1 MPQLHAIYT
10 EKRECQ
16 DCHKCIRECP
26 VKAIRVQDG
35 YARIVPEMCVL
46 CGNCILACPSHAK
59 QVRDDLSRAR
69 ELITGG
75 RRVIASL
82 APSFVAQ
89 FPGVHPRQLVRAL
102 KQLGFFAVSETALG
116 AQQVSANVLS
126 LMRREPCRI
135 WISSA
140 CPVVVDF
147 IGKYHPECQDAISPL
162 LSPLLTHCRMLR
174 QHYGNDIA
182 LVFIGPCIAKK
193 KEAEQHPELL
203 DAVLTF
209 EDLDRWLKEE
219 NVQLA
224 KIIGTPADSFAPEAA
239 REGALYPVEGGII
252 PGVTATSEISR
263 SQVMSFSGIANV
275 EQALKGLAEWKPE
288 HNIFLELTACAG
300 SCVNGPK
307 SARNMSIARRR
318 YEIEHFAQPQ
328 AEKPHAASVDIV
340 QHYAAAPV
348 ARGAYTET
356 QIREALRTVGKH
368 SPEDELNCG
377 GCGYDSCREF
387 AHALLAR
394 NAERMMCATYTRKLA
409 QKKANAL
416 LKKMP
421 SAVVI
426 VDEELKIIECNANFV
441 RLFSEDIEE
450 AKDLHPSNKEPFVG
464 TPELEGIALDSV
476 IPFSHLFRRVRDGGE
491 DIVGHDIRYQRSI
504 LNSSIF
510 TIEPHAVLCGIFQD
524 ITQPIFQ
531 KEQIITRA
539 REVIQKN
546 LKTVQQIAYLLG
558 ENAADS
564 EIILNSIVRSFSP
577 EDFDEKDAEKHP

>member
-1 MPQLHAIYT
+1 MAQLHSIYT

-35 YARIVPEMCVL
+35 YARVVPEMCIL
-46 CGNCILACPSHAK
+46 CGNCILACPNSAK
-59 QVRDDLSRAR
+59 QVRDDLPLARA
-69 ELITGG
+69 LLSSG
-75 RRVIASL
+75 RRVAVSL

-89 FPGVHPRQLVRAL
+89 YPGVRPQQLVRAL

-126 LMRREPCRI
+126 LMRREPGRI

-140 CPVVVDF
+140 CPSVVDY

-162 LSPLLTHCRMLR
+162 LSPLLTHAKMLR
-174 QHYGNDIA
+174 EHFGNDIGI
-182 LVFIGPCIAKK
+182 VFIGPCIAKK

-203 DAVLTF
+203 DVVLTF

-219 NVQLA
+219 NIELA
-224 KIIGTPADSFAPEAA
+224 GVRPDDADVFSPEQA
-239 REGALYPVEGGII
+239 REGALYPIEGGII
-252 PGVTATSEISR
+252 PGVTATNEISR
-263 SQVMSFSGIANV
+263 SQIMSFSGVANV
-275 EQALKGLAEWKPE
+275 EQALKGLREWKPE
-288 HNIFLELTACAG
+288 HCIFLELTACAG

-307 SARNMSIARRR
+307 SARNLSVARRR
-318 YEIEHFAQPQ
+318 YEIERFAQPP
-328 AEKPHAASVDIV
+328 AGASREPSVDIV
-340 QHYAAAPV
+340 QHYAPSPV
-348 ARGAYTET
+348 ARIEYTET
-356 QIREALRTVGKH
+356 QIRDALRTVGKH
-368 SPEDELNCG
+368 SAEDELNCG
-377 GCGYDSCREF
+377 GCGYDSCRDF
-387 AHALLAR
+387 AHALIAR
-394 NAERMMCATYTRKLA
+394 NAERMMCATYTRRLA

-426 VDEELKIIECNANFV
+426 VDDELKIIECNANFV

-450 AKDLHPSNKEPFVG
+450 PKDL
-464 TPELEGIALDSV
+464 EGVALDSV
-476 IPFSHLFRRVRDGGE
+476 IPFSHLFRRVLGSDE

-510 TIEPHAVLCGIFQD
+510 AIEPHSVLCGIFQD
-524 ITQPIFQ
+524 ITEPIFQ

-577 EDFDEKDAEKHP
+577 EEVDEKPR